1 MKGFDVDP
9 IAIWASDAPEAS
21 ISSKES
27 DTPKKYY
34 FLIEYLSFFCEND
47 LLSSE
52 SVVSSSS
59 VMVTSRSTWS

>member
-34 FLIEYLSFFCEND
+34 FLIEYLSFFFVKMTYFHQNPWFH
-47 LLSSE
+47 LPL
-52 SVVSSSS
+52 
-59 VMVTSRSTWS
+59 